1 MSETKGRELVFRND
15 PIGEQQ
21 VLAALLA
28 DEALRK
34 EFVARHP
41 ADVMLVPEHAAVVA
55 VLKEAVRRGLAADPA
70 TLARL
75 SGNAVD
81 SAYLAELMRAR
92 PDAPDR
98 KTFDYWVEQLLWD
111 KRRHTVL
118 TGPLSSLL
126 ESLDKNEPAERVRGL
141 ARAVSTSFE
150 GVGGRE
156 HMLDPEELVRAQ
168 VEDVRRRIGGSA
180 VYPFGLKGLD
190 YYDVEK
196 PSERRMIPGT
206 APGLI
211 TVLTGLPGSGK
222 STTAARFV
230 LGLARLK
237 RKILYAAWEMT
248 GGVTLE
254 LLACLSL
261 EWSRSLLIQG
271 KSQSLGLTHPMT
283 EEEVTQLRDRMAALS
298 KYVRF
303 LANPF
308 RKRIGDKQKS
318 NDRNLDVVQGYI
330 ADSGCEVFVADLWKR
345 CLAVASP
352 EDEEEALYRQQAIAE
367 EQQVHCILVQQQRL
381 KDIEARP
388 DKRPTREGVKGS
400 GAWVE
405 VADNMIG
412 VHRPALWKPVTD
424 DVLELDILKQR
435 YGKWPLAIEFEWDP
449 DRGSIKGGRHV
460 EYDVTASGG
469 KGGNAIDAL
478 VAEPKKKWSR

>member
-1 MSETKGRELVFRND
+1 MSEMKGRELVFRND

-28 DEALRK
+28 DETLRK

-126 ESLDKNEPAERVRGL
+126 EALDKNELPDRVRGL

-156 HMLDPEELVRAQ
+156 FLLDPEELVRSQ
-168 VEDVRRRIGGSA
+168 IEDVRRRMSGRAI
-180 VYPFGLKGLD
+180 YPFGIPGLD
-190 YYDVEK
+190 YYDVADK
-196 PSERRMIPGT
+196 QSWRMVPGT
-206 APGLI
+206 APGLVTCI
-211 TVLTGLPGSGK
+211 TGVPGVGK
-222 STTAARFV
+222 STFTAHVVIGIARQRRKV
-230 LGLARLK
+230 LYG
-237 RKILYAAWEMT
+237 AWEMR

-254 LLACLSL
+254 LMASLSL
-261 EWSRSLLIQG
+261 CETDPEW
-271 KSQSLGLTHPMT
+271 KLTRT
-283 EEEVTQLRDRMAALS
+283 DLQRGRVSEEELAKLAGRMQALS
-298 KYVRF
+298 KYIRF

-308 RKRIGDKQKS
+308 RRGMGVKQKPS
-318 NDRNLDVVQGYI
+318 NDRNLDLVQGYV

-345 CLAVASP
+345 CLVETRP
-352 EDEEEALYRQQAIAE
+352 EEEEEALIRQQAMAE
-367 EQQVHCILVQQQRL
+367 ELDVHCILVQQQRS
-381 KDIEARP
+381 KDVEMRP
-388 DKRPTREGVKGS
+388 DKRPTREGIKGS
-400 GAWVE
+400 GAWTE
-405 VADNMIG
+405 VPDNILG
-412 VHRPALWKPVTD
+412 VHRAGLWKPVTD
-424 DVLELDILKQR
+424 DSMEIDILKQR
-435 YGKWPLAIEFEWDP
+435 YGKWPCAVDFEWDGN
-449 DRGSIKGGRHV
+449 RGSVRGGRVV

-478 VAEPKKKWSR
+478 VAEPKKKWNR